1 MTHGQ
6 LWVSWGPNGHPGSF
20 PDSPWCL
27 SCRLGVAAQQQSQ
40 PCLQRTP
47 QASRCT
53 IPHVHLFSTV
63 PYLLNVTV
71 VHPGGTNSSLLA
83 FVAERISECLSSL
96 PLSNLSIPQLI
107 LPPTPKHLPILLGP
121 CSLLPLDLPH
131 RPPAAGPTPQAPS
144 CPRALALLPSLDFL
158 GRCSSVSSSVRS
170 PPKYAIKHKQQLQLR
185 ENESRGA
192 VQVFN
197 PRGGQISENSRPA

>member
-1 MTHGQ
+1 MPLSMSPPEHDPRSAVGE
-6 LWVSWGPNGHPGSF
+6 LGPHGHPGSF

-71 VHPGGTNSSLLA
+71 VHPGGANSSLLA
-83 FVAERISECLSSL
+83 FVAERISKCLSSL
-96 PLSNLSIPQLI
+96 PLSKISQMTRTLH
-107 LPPTPKHLPILLGP
+107 K
-121 CSLLPLDLPH
+121 SLDKLCMPSFYSPVLDLPGH
-131 RPPAAGPTPQAPS
+131 AA
-144 CPRALALLPSLDFL
+144 CPCIYR
-158 GRCSSVSSSVRS
+158 V
-170 PPKYAIKHKQQLQLR
+170 
-185 ENESRGA
+185 
-192 VQVFN
+192 
-197 PRGGQISENSRPA
+197 